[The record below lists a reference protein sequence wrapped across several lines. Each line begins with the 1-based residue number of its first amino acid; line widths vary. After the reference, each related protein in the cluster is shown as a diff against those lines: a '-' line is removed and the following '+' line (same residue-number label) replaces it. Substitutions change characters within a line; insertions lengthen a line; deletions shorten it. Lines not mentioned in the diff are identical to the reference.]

1 MKRKIIT
8 LAVAFV
14 LIANSMFAGA
24 VKSMVPESVSY
35 AFNQGFAHAKLIHW
49 DSFGTYFKA
58 TFMQK
63 GQTMYA
69 FYSDNADFMGVA
81 KNVLSDNLPTT
92 LLSEI
97 KTKFQGYWITDLA
110 NYEVGVKTDSLLR
123 LNTPMKSLSSKVWTV
138 SIGRSIAE
146 KPRYNQTVVV

>member
-14 LIANSMFAGA
+14 LIANTMFAGA
-24 VKSMVPESVSY
+24 VKNMVPESVSY
-35 AFNQGFAHAKLIHW
+35 AFNQGFSHAKLIHW

-63 GQTMYA
+63 GETMYA
-69 FYSDNADFMGVA
+69 FYSDDAEFMGVA
-81 KNVLSDNLPTT
+81 KNVLSDNLPVT
-92 LLSEI
+92 LQAEV

-110 NYEVGVKTDSLLR
+110 NYEVAGKNGFLITIENADEKIVLKA
-123 LNTPMKSLSSKVWTV
+123 
-138 SIGRSIAE
+138 IA
-146 KPRYNQTVVV
+146 NQHWQIYSRTNKE

>member
-1 MKRKIIT
+1 MKKKIIT

-14 LIANSMFAGA
+14 LIANSMFAGVA
-24 VKSMVPESVSY
+24 KNAVPESVSY
-35 AFNQGFAHAKLIHW
+35 AFKQGFTHAKLIHW

-81 KNVLSDNLPTT
+81 KNVLSDKLPVT
-92 LLSEI
+92 LQADV

-110 NYEVGVKTDSLLR
+110 NYEVAGKNGFLITIENADEKLVLKSMDSQHWQVYSRKT
-123 LNTPMKSLSSKVWTV
+123 K
-138 SIGRSIAE
+138 I
-146 KPRYNQTVVV
+146 

>member
-1 MKRKIIT
+1 MKKKIIT

-14 LIANSMFAGA
+14 LIANTMFAGA

-63 GQTMYA
+63 GETMYA
-69 FYSDNADFMGVA
+69 FYSDDAEFMGVA
-81 KNVLSDNLPTT
+81 KNILSDNLPVT

-97 KTKFQGYWITDLA
+97 KTKFQGYWIIDLA
-110 NYEVGVKTDSLLR
+110 NYEVAGKNGFLITIENADEKLVLKSMDSQHWQVYSRKT
-123 LNTPMKSLSSKVWTV
+123 K
-138 SIGRSIAE
+138 I
-146 KPRYNQTVVV
+146 